1 MQVTR
6 ASHNDKAR
14 IYIVVAREVNGKQL
28 STGRMA
34 AQAAHAISQM
44 WGAAGDIETYNTII
58 LEANDELDLKGAEE
72 ELSAFGIPYTS
83 FYDNDTFY
91 GTDSD
96 VFTAVCA
103 FPVSFENGEER
114 PLAYFPTLN

>member
-1 MQVTR
+1 MKVTR
-6 ASHNDKAR
+6 ASHNDKTR
-14 IYIVVAREVNGKQL
+14 IYIVVARNVEGKHL

-34 AQAAHAISQM
+34 AQAVHAASQM
-44 WGAAGDIETYNTII
+44 WAAAGNIETFNTIV
-58 LEANDELDLKGAEE
+58 LEANDQLDLKGAEE

-83 FYDNDTFY
+83 FYDNDSFY

-103 FPVSFENGEER
+103 FPESFEDGEER
-114 PLAYFPTLN
+114 PLA